1 MTLSSETVCQILA
14 PPQVLPPLEGGNEG
28 KGYPSAGAVSSA
40 LGQLTSGIESQLHST
55 FGSKSGGSGIGTGS
69 GMGVDNSAHG
79 RNTAASVAAAMT
91 KEERMYPRTGGK
103 RLASCFAVTDCL
115 QVRDNTPDALSY
127 IITFTYPLYIF
138 LSSTPS
144 LKEISPFI
152 FPPSPPLSTPY
163 SSASL
168 YSHPTSLILCQVIAG
183 REYMLFDP
191 TGTGNHTPSLLS
203 PAPELTI
210 IRITLLF
217 CFESFSNSSEETR
230 QCIPTLSTTSNTYA
244 TPIY

>member
-40 LGQLTSGIESQLHST
+40 LGLGLGQLTSGIESQLHST
-55 FGSKSGGSGIGTGS
+55 FGSKSGGSGVGTGS
-69 GMGVDNSAHG
+69 GVGVDNSAHG
-79 RNTAASVAAAMT
+79 RNTAASAAAATT

-115 QVRDNTPDALSY
+115 QVSDNILSSPSY
-127 IITFTYPLYIF
+127 ITNFTNPLYIY

-144 LKEISPFI
+144 LIETSPFI
-152 FPPSPPLSTPY
+152 FSPSPSLSTPL
-163 SSASL
+163 SPVPL
-168 YSHPTSLILCQVIAG
+168 YSHSTSLFLCQVIAG

-191 TGTGNHTPSLLS
+191 TGTDNCTPS
-203 PAPELTI
+203 
-210 IRITLLF
+210 
-217 CFESFSNSSEETR
+217 FSHN
-230 QCIPTLSTTSNTYA
+230 LHHN
-244 TPIY
+244 